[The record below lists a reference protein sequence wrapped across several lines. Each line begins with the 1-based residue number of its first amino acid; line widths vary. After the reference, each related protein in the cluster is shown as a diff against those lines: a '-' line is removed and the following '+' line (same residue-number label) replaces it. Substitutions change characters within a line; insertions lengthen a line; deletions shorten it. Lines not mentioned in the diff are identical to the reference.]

1 MQIYRSQQL
10 WARRVANIAK
20 RNILFYFN
28 FIYIFFWKI
37 LSDLL
42 TEKLKIVEILHL
54 KIFDLTL

>member
-20 RNILFYFN
+20 GNILFYFN